1 MRKIT
6 ASILWGI
13 LLFSLTACGLQTI
26 TPPPAENPTA
36 EVIPSQTPLPLPS
49 PTIGVTQIST
59 APIKATDYQNL
70 TVTQRAAVSNIQQ
83 IVWSQDNLT
92 LTILTQNADASGN
105 QVFGIT
111 NLNANDLSTISVYT
125 ATGNR
130 IAAAAADGKP
140 PR

>member
-1 MRKIT
+1 MMRKIT
-6 ASILWGI
+6 GSILWGI
-13 LLFSLTACGLQTI
+13 LLFSLTACGLQTV
-26 TPPPAENPTA
+26 TPPPAENPTT
-36 EVIPSQTPLPLPS
+36 EVLPSQTPLPLPS
-49 PTIGVTQIST
+49 PTIGVTQMST
-59 APIKATDYQNL
+59 APIKASDYQNL

-130 IAAAAADGKP
+130 IAAAAAD
-140 PR
+140 